1 MKFKSNIKL
10 NYLVIIFLLVFT
22 ASITYVFRYEL
33 GITGYIIY
41 QQINYTQPQQI
52 ETWEPLGVKSQN
64 VEYMNSIEDTSDGYF
79 LNYFGEDIDISYKIT
94 PQYSTSAPLSLF
106 SSIRVKTNYE
116 GTAYDFQPSLGGP
129 IVNLGGKVYKE
140 YEGGSVIKRTILKKE
155 FNNKGIYISYNYST
169 STDYLILNVRY
180 SIKGKVLVV
189 NMSSPT
195 QKIIGIGGSS
205 TGGQSG
211 SEEVSSAMT
220 YATDA
225 WQYALLKNKKIFFK
239 FYPNLVKS
247 SATFWY
253 TYKPTKTSSG
263 NYYPNMGVYY
273 NKTSM
278 GEYQP
283 LQEVYYFIAS
293 PNIIDLYP
301 KLPDTISQ
309 YKDFFKNRIVM
320 DFWSDGSTASYSNY
334 FNYTTLLYKYGF
346 RDLYVDFLG
355 RTYPQT
361 TIIKEFSKLGYL
373 TTSYTDYIIIKEGS
387 AYDNLDF
394 VATDINGNKVIGWT
408 SGSTRYYLS
417 KYAKRI
423 DIAKDLSP
431 QLRAMGQVGEFSDQ
445 IAAATPWDYVDMNIN
460 GPIEGMF
467 KNNFQY
473 MQGLTEYIRQTEA
486 GPVITEG
493 FNPIYWINILD
504 SYEASTSCCND
515 AYLDPVIVDF
525 DLMQIH
531 PKLTPYGGY
540 WRRFMPS
547 ANNNAKYK
555 GIKEADIDKYT
566 TTHVAFGHIGFID
579 STAPWMHNVSDK
591 LVIKYYYLM
600 KELQKE
606 YALEDAVDIRY
617 YVTGQW
623 LDVSDAMRAAY
634 DFVNAQVRV
643 TYDNGLVVYANR
655 HDNANLN
662 VDYEG
667 KTYVIPPS
675 GFFAYNP
682 NDGFFEF
689 SGLQNGK
696 RVDISENGVYTY
708 LDPRNNGE
716 MNFTLHDNNYYLAQ
730 RFNIGTGLQ
739 NITYTF
745 TIMDKTIITTSEPLR
760 LTRLPMTGNMV
771 KVTMNSAT
779 GSQTTTNLLETKSIL
794 VDSSK
799 FGIKIDGSAYTS
811 GAITGIKQVEIDK
824 NNDPALKF
832 NYDFSQG
839 VLNLNA
845 LDIQE
850 VSGYII
856 VKNLNINNKTIY
868 LDRASNASRVC
879 IEDADINTIADI
891 SSSCK
896 GANEVLVACPGTN
909 GRYSCNIV
917 GNKYEVS
924 GLTHSGAMEYGC
936 SLHWNCSGWSG
947 CYNDSQ
953 ARTCGCGCY
962 FDSECTGEYALQQSC
977 TCSLPWSCNEWSSC
991 VNEMQVRT
999 CTCGCGIDSECTGDH
1014 SAQQA
1019 CACSMPWNCSEWSSC
1034 SNGTQTRDCIC
1045 DCEISSDCH
1054 GNNTIK
1060 QNCTMPPVTE
1070 QPSPPPSGG
1079 GGGGIIIPPI
1089 ITNNTPVVNQTT
1101 NLSSNNTIN
1110 PPVQNQTINYTQ
1122 PPKNLTNTTK
1132 AAGKVTAP
1140 GQIRKKLST
1149 FTARLVQNMA
1159 QIALDATTLT
1169 FIAAL
1174 FIMTMAAL
1182 IMHRKSRIMHP
1193 KYSQGT
1199 EQMRAYQQQLIHMR
1213 PREQHYQELAGYIQK
1228 SRDAG
1233 VEEQVIIKKLSGAG
1247 WKADVIK
1254 EYMKK

>member
-1 MKFKSNIKL
+1 VISVTTLYVIRD
-10 NYLVIIFLLVFT
+10 YLK
-22 ASITYVFRYEL
+22 
-33 GITGYIIY
+33 ITGFATYRY
-41 QQINYTQPQQI
+41 NLTNVPRQG
-52 ETWEPLGVKSQN
+52 WEPLGAEPEGN
-64 VEYMNSIEDTSDGYF
+64 F
-79 LNYFGEDIDISYKIT
+79 LNYIGFDGANDRYFLG
-94 PQYSTSAPLSLF
+94 YSGNDMPLVYYIYPNLDPWEKTAIF
-106 SSIRVKTNYE
+106 RSIWAETNYK
-116 GTAYDFQPSLGGP
+116 GDSYSFQPSLGG
-129 IVNLGGKVYKE
+129 IKVRLNGVTYNVWDTGINKQLKNSQISNSNIILTYNLSK
-140 YEGGSVIKRTILKKE
+140 
-155 FNNKGIYISYNYST
+155 NNDYVLVTASYT
-169 STDYLILNVRY
+169 
-180 SIKGKVLVV
+180 IKGKTLIMDLTADQ
-189 NMSSPT
+189 N
-195 QKIIGIGGSS
+195 KIEGVYIYR
-205 TGGQSG
+205 TGGQSPDEYVTDELG
-211 SEEVSSAMT
+211 YT
-220 YATDA
+220 GFLKYAIRK
-225 WQYALLKNKKIFFK
+225 KNIFYK
-239 FYPNLVKS
+239 MYNDPSKS
-247 SATFWY
+247 SATTLEYY
-253 TYKPTKTSSG
+253 TAAKVLPTRVDTASYAYYKNNTLKQLP
-263 NYYPNMGVYY
+263 
-273 NKTSM
+273 
-278 GEYQP
+278 P
-283 LQEVYYFIAS
+283 LQERLYLTVSQNFLELFPS
-293 PNIIDLYP
+293 VPNNPSNYRTYLSDRIIL
-301 KLPDTISQ
+301 
-309 YKDFFKNRIVM
+309 
-320 DFWSDGSTASYSNY
+320 DFWNYGQRFNSYY
-334 FNYTTLLYKYGF
+334 DYAKKLYNYGF
-346 RDLYVDFLG
+346 RDLHVIIDAWGKTPWPEFIPPNSGMGGETELKSVLYKLKSIGFNTALYTIWQDMYAGSIYYTSEYYMKDENNQRMQGWSNSAPLKYDKRLG
-355 RTYPQT
+355 IAQSQVP
-361 TIIKEFSKLGYL
+361 TIH
-373 TTSYTDYIIIKEGS
+373 SYGT
-387 AYDNLDF
+387 
-394 VATDINGNKVIGWT
+394 
-408 SGSTRYYLS
+408 
-417 KYAKRI
+417 
-423 DIAKDLSP
+423 
-431 QLRAMGQVGEFSDQ
+431 VGEFTD
-445 IAAATPWDYVDMNIN
+445 TVGVNGPWYYVDRDANSPINAQYKNNVPYEAELMNYLRTTEQ
-460 GPIEGMF
+460 GPIF
-467 KNNFQY
+467 
-473 MQGLTEYIRQTEA
+473 
-486 GPVITEG
+486 TEG
-493 FNPIYWINILD
+493 GGPIFSIGILD
-504 SYEASTSCCND
+504 SVEGTQICCQDDYKN
-515 AYLDPVIVDF
+515 PVVVDY
-525 DLMQIH
+525 DLKYIR
-531 PKLTPYGGY
+531 PKMLTYGGY
-540 WRRFMPS
+540 WRRFMPN
-547 ANNNAKYK
+547 ANNDVKYK
-555 GIKEADIDKYT
+555 GITESNIDKYT
-566 TTHVAFGHIGFID
+566 TTHIAFGHIGFID

-591 LVIKYYYLM
+591 LVIRYYYLM

-606 YALEDAVDIRY
+606 YALEDAVEIRY
-617 YVTGQW
+617 YVSGQW

-643 TYDNGLVVYANR
+643 KYANGLVVYANR
-655 HDNANLN
+655 HDNTNLN

-667 KTYVIPPS
+667 KTYLIPPS

-1054 GNNTIK
+1054 GNNTIE